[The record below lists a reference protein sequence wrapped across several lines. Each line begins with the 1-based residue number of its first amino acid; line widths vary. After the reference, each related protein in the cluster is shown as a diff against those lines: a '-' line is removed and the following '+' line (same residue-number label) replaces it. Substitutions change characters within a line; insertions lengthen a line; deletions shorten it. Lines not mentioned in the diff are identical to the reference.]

1 MDGSHDLVDDFPTFA
16 QPCDG
21 VADGQLVGEQS
32 DQQRESA
39 QQNRCQRQ
47 RPEQFGQPEYER
59 RHQQD
64 VGRKGHDEEEYECAG
79 EGAFG
84 GVGIHGC
91 ELLFGGGF
99 FDLTLDLVVFVA
111 DFPGFAVY
119 EIFDLS
125 PHFGSRLRGSQQGN
139 DRAEHHTAQH
149 REKTR
154 TFHSG
159 KMYLKFTR
167 YDCKVQ
173 TKSVTCSIIPARS
186 GRRRYDGE
194 CDDALRAVVRELYG
208 RGFRV
213 FWSGMALGFDLAAAE
228 AVLALRGELPGL
240 RLCCAVPFPGQAD
253 RFPEADRLRY
263 MRILDRADEVAT
275 LAPRYEPR
283 CYLRRDE
290 FMVERSAAVVAWFDG
305 GKGGTRY
312 TWDYARR
319 CKAERINLWCDGQQE
334 LF

>member
-1 MDGSHDLVDDFPTFA
+1 MDRS
-16 QPCDG
+16 
-21 VADGQLVGEQS
+21 
-32 DQQRESA
+32 RE
-39 QQNRCQRQ
+39 
-47 RPEQFGQPEYER
+47 
-59 RHQQD
+59 
-64 VGRKGHDEEEYECAG
+64 
-79 EGAFG
+79 
-84 GVGIHGC
+84 
-91 ELLFGGGF
+91 
-99 FDLTLDLVVFVA
+99 
-111 DFPGFAVY
+111 
-119 EIFDLS
+119 
-125 PHFGSRLRGSQQGN
+125 
-139 DRAEHHTAQH
+139 HTAA
-149 REKTR
+149 
-154 TFHSG
+154 
-159 KMYLKFTR
+159 FT
-167 YDCKVQ
+167 
-173 TKSVTCSIIPARS
+173 
-186 GRRRYDGE
+186 GHRRYDGE

-208 RGFRV
+208 WGFRV

-228 AVLALRGELPGL
+228 AVFALRGELPGL

>member
-1 MDGSHDLVDDFPTFA
+1 MDRS
-16 QPCDG
+16 
-21 VADGQLVGEQS
+21 
-32 DQQRESA
+32 RE
-39 QQNRCQRQ
+39 
-47 RPEQFGQPEYER
+47 
-59 RHQQD
+59 
-64 VGRKGHDEEEYECAG
+64 
-79 EGAFG
+79 
-84 GVGIHGC
+84 
-91 ELLFGGGF
+91 
-99 FDLTLDLVVFVA
+99 
-111 DFPGFAVY
+111 
-119 EIFDLS
+119 
-125 PHFGSRLRGSQQGN
+125 
-139 DRAEHHTAQH
+139 HTAA
-149 REKTR
+149 
-154 TFHSG
+154 
-159 KMYLKFTR
+159 FT
-167 YDCKVQ
+167 
-173 TKSVTCSIIPARS
+173 
-186 GRRRYDGE
+186 GHRRYDGE

-208 RGFRV
+208 WGFRV

-228 AVLALRGELPGL
+228 AVLALR
-240 RLCCAVPFPGQAD
+240 GQAD